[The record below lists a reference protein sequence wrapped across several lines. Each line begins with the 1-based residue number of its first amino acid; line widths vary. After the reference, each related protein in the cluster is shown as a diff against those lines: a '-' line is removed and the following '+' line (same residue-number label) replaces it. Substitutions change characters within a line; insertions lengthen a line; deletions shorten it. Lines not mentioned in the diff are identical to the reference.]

1 MKMNVRDFLKLL
13 AMLVAVPFVL
23 TACDKDDDPDVIPVP
38 DPDPVAPDYSV
49 DADKQGI
56 YIFNSGNEG
65 KSIDG
70 SLSFINFSQ
79 KTVTNGVFAAK
90 NGRSLGMTVQNGAI
104 WGNKLYIAVY
114 GSNTIEVMDKVTS
127 QSIKQ
132 IKLGTA
138 DGLPRFVLA
147 DDSFVYVS
155 TQTGF
160 VTRINPET
168 DAVDKTI
175 AVGPNPE
182 EMVILGNFLYVVN
195 SDGLNYENGYVN
207 GKSVSK
213 IDLTSF
219 TEVKKIEIGI
229 NPTRIV
235 TDGTNVYALSMGDYG
250 ATPSSIWKIDAN
262 DNATNTGI
270 GATWMA
276 VSNGVLYTINSVYN
290 EDWTTTNYYYAYNLA
305 NLGDKSMP
313 MTFLAEPVD
322 APAAIVVDAESGSI
336 FVASYNLAYG
346 FASYDT
352 DGYVNQY
359 DLSGNLVKKY
369 DVGVGPCYMQVLR

>member
-1 MKMNVRDFLKLL
+1 MKMNVRDFLKLMS
-13 AMLVAVPFVL
+13 MLVAVPFVL
-23 TACDKDDDPDVIPVP
+23 TACDKDDDPEVTPTPAPPVE
-38 DPDPVAPDYSV
+38 PDYSV
-49 DADKQGI
+49 DSDKQGI
-56 YIFNSGNEG
+56 YVFNSGNEG
-65 KSIDG
+65 MSIEG

-79 KTVTNGVFAAK
+79 KAVTNGLFKAK

-104 WGNKLYIAVY
+104 WNNKLYVAVY
-114 GSNTIEVMDKVTS
+114 GSNTIEVMDKVTTE
-127 QSIKQ
+127 SIKQ
-132 IKLGTA
+132 IKLGTE

-147 DDSFVYVS
+147 DDSYVYVS

-182 EMVILGNFLYVVN
+182 EMVILNNFLYVVN
-195 SDGLNYENGYVN
+195 SDGLNWESGYAN

-262 DNATNTGI
+262 DNATDTGI
-270 GATWMA
+270 GATWLA

-290 EDWTTTNYYYAYNLA
+290 EDWTTTNYYKSYNLS
-305 NLGDKSMP
+305 DMSVKSEA
-313 MTFLAEPVD
+313 FLVEEVD
-322 APAAIVVDAESGSI
+322 APAAITIDAEGGSI
-336 FVASYNLAYG
+336 YVSSYNLAYG
-346 FASYDT
+346 YASYDT

-359 DLSGNLVKKY
+359 DLDGKLVKKY
-369 DVGVGPCYMQVLR
+369 DVGVGPCYMLVLR

>member
-38 DPDPVAPDYSV
+38 DPGPVTPDYSV

-114 GSNTIEVMDKVTS
+114 GSNTIEVMDKVTT

-229 NPTRIV
+229 NPTRIA
-235 TDGTNVYALSMGDYG
+235 TDGTAVYALSMGDYG
-250 ATPSSIWKIDAN
+250 ATPSSIWKIDAS
-262 DNATNTGI
+262 DNATDTGI
-270 GATWMA
+270 SATWMA
-276 VSNGVLYTINSVYN
+276 INNGVLYTINSVYN
-290 EDWTTTNYYYAYNLA
+290 EDWTTTNYYKSYNLSD
-305 NLGDKSMP
+305 LSVKSEA
-313 MTFLAEPVD
+313 FLTEEVD
-322 APAAIVVDAESGSI
+322 APAAIAIDAEGGSI
-336 FVASYNLAYG
+336 YVSSYNLAYG
-346 FASYDT
+346 YASYDT

-369 DVGVGPCYMQVLR
+369 DVGVGPCYMLVLR